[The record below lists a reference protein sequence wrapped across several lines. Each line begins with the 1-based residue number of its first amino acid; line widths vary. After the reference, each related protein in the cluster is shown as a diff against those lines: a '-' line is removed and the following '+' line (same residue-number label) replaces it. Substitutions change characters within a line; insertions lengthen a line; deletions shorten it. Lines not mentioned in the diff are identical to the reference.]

1 MDMNTLALKDLQLR
15 EDQSERDYK
24 TFGKQVVEDMVDD
37 LMSNR
42 PIASINGGGKVD
54 LAYILDG
61 EGFISDYEAAQL
73 IAATWTERLDIVH
86 DIERRAKAMVE
97 KWITDDPLAAEI
109 ISERVRDLVMEAEEL

>member
-1 MDMNTLALKDLQLR
+1 MDMNTAALKDLQLR

-42 PIASINGGGKVD
+42 PIATIRGKKVD

-73 IAATWTERLDIVH
+73 IAAYGTEREDMLTE
-86 DIERRAKAMVE
+86 IEMKARAMVK
-97 KWITDDPLAAEI
+97 KWIADDPLAAEI